1 MTLHEQLEKK
11 KKKKKKKKTKNV
23 RWLLR
28 MKIEH
33 FKYEFFYYPILIL
46 TLNI

>member
-1 MTLHEQLEKK
+1 MTLYEQLEKK
-11 KKKKKKKKTKNV
+11 KKKNV
-23 RWLLR
+23 CWLLR

-33 FKYEFFYYPILIL
+33 FKHEYFYYPISIL

>member
-1 MTLHEQLEKK
+1 MMTLHEQLEKK
-11 KKKKKKKKTKNV
+11 KKKKNV
-23 RWLLR
+23 CWLLR

-33 FKYEFFYYPILIL
+33 FKHESFYYPISIL